1 MKAARIALYLAVA
14 GVFSACAYV
23 PPKEGPA
30 RRVSPDYTAT
40 GEVEDARAFLYGN
53 ITLLEF
59 DTAPAFLAVRDEKG
73 GSVSYERVGRYYRL
87 PRVLDNFTVW
97 VNGRSVTF
105 SAPMSTR
112 VFSAPIAKA
121 PSQAPD
127 ASNGPE
133 VVKVAAAEV
142 APVKPGDEDVA
153 ALLKLSEAQLA
164 EVRHLLDQ
172 ANKNPKSTG
181 QELFDV
187 NRRLDEIEARMVTA
201 AAAIVQVSFP
211 TGSTAFKPSTEVA
224 EVLIAAGKAADQ
236 VNVRGRTDAKVAGT
250 LDAKIALGRALAA
263 RKFLVDHGISA
274 DKIKVFSQADGDFA
288 APNNTKQGRALNRRV
303 EIEFVNARI
312 AELKGQSV
320 KLAGK

>member
-14 GVFSACAYV
+14 GVFSACAYI
-23 PPKEGPA
+23 PKEGPA

-40 GEVEDARAFLYGN
+40 GKVEGARAFLYGN

-59 DTAPAFLAVRDEKG
+59 DTTPAFLAVRDEKG
-73 GSVSYERVGRYYRL
+73 ESVSYERVGRYYRL
-87 PRVLDNFTVW
+87 PRVFDNFTVW

-105 SAPMSTR
+105 SAPISTR
-112 VFSAPIAKA
+112 VFSAPIAKVPA
-121 PSQAPD
+121 QAPD
-127 ASNGPE
+127 ASNGP
-133 VVKVAAAEV
+133 
-142 APVKPGDEDVA
+142 GDEALA

-187 NRRLDEIEARMVTA
+187 NRRLDEVVARMVTA
-201 AAAIVQVSFP
+201 HAAIVQVSFP
-211 TGSTAFKPSTEVA
+211 TGSTAFKPSAEVA
-224 EVLIAAGKAADQ
+224 EVLIAASKAADQ
-236 VNVRGRTDAKVAGT
+236 VNVRGHTDAKVAGA

-263 RKFLVDHGISA
+263 CKFLVDHGISVN
-274 DKIKVFSQADGDFA
+274 KIKVFSQADRDFA
-288 APNNTKQGRALNRRV
+288 APNNTKQGRAFNRRV

-312 AELKGQSV
+312 PELKGQSV
-320 KLAGK
+320 KLAASSVK